1 MAPRSEKRSESKPKK
16 SGETLPP
23 PPVPSIGVVR
33 FDDIVERLQARGRS
47 FDEDFLQRVYVFSAR
62 MHKDQTRQSGEPYL
76 THPLSVAWILADLK
90 FDEVCVA
97 VGLLHD
103 VLEDTLTTRETV
115 DELFGPE
122 VTELVDGVTKLARH
136 EYVRRDDAQAETFR
150 KMILA
155 SAKDI
160 RVILVKLADRLHNM
174 QTLEHLPPE
183 ARRRISRETL
193 EIYAPIAHRLGMARV
208 KGDLEDLAF
217 YYLYPHQYAELH
229 SKIEEKMQLGKEAIE
244 RIGHRLGKALS
255 EAGLEAEIS
264 YRVKR
269 YYSIY
274 QKLRRQGIDISQLY
288 DYLAFRVVTRDL
300 RDTYGALGVVHQAWR
315 PIPGRFKDYIAMP
328 KPNLYQSLHTTL
340 VGERGTPFEVQI
352 RTREMDLVAEEGIA
366 AHWHYK
372 EGDDEPQESD
382 PNILWLR
389 QLLEWQK
396 EVQDPRTFLT
406 SLKIDLYPEEVYVF
420 TPKGDVLSFPRGV
433 TPIDFAYKIHSDLGH
448 HCAAA
453 RVNGKLVPLRT
464 ELHNGDIVE
473 VVSNPNRQ
481 PSRDWLNF
489 VVTTRARSRIR
500 HWLNTQQKRRAVEI
514 GRRLLEKEARKYKVS
529 QKRLLEGA
537 ALEQYLKDEGL
548 SNLDEMLSRIG
559 FGKLQARSAVQKLAG
574 QELEEPTE
582 EPSRLRQAVTRL
594 LPGRGEGPIL
604 VRGHGDLLAYMAK
617 CCNPLPGERIVG
629 YITRGRGVSVHSV
642 DCPNVKNLLYNP
654 EREIEVRW
662 AKEVD
667 EVFEA
672 TVFLETEDQKGML
685 ARLTQVVAEFKSN
698 ITSIGARTT
707 ETGQGLIEMKLEVR
721 DRKHLAKIL
730 QGLEDTAGV
739 LRVTRQMAA
748 SSPVHEAE
756 AG

>member
-1 MAPRSEKRSESKPKK
+1 MAPSKEK
-16 SGETLPP
+16 LPP
-23 PPVPSIGVVR
+23 PPVPTPGVVR
-33 FDDIVERLQARGRS
+33 FDDILHRLEARGRVY
-47 FDEDFLQRVYVFSAR
+47 DEAFLRQVYVFSAQAHR
-62 MHKDQTRQSGEPYL
+62 DQTRRSGEPYL
-76 THPLSVAWILADLK
+76 THPLSVAYLLADLK
-90 FDEVCVA
+90 FDQTCVA

-103 VLEDTLTTRETV
+103 VLEDTLTTRETL
-115 DELFGPE
+115 EKTFGAE
-122 VTELVDGVTKLARH
+122 VTELVDGLTKLARH

-183 ARRRISRETL
+183 KRRRISRETL

-217 YYLYPHQYAELH
+217 YYLYPHQYTELH
-229 SKIEEKMQLGKEAIE
+229 SRIAEKLKVGKESIASL
-244 RIGHRLGKALS
+244 RVRLSKALEES
-255 EAGLEAEIS
+255 GIEAEIS

-269 YYSIY
+269 SYSIY

-288 DYLAFRVVTRDL
+288 DYLAFRIVTRDL
-300 RDTYGALGVVHQAWR
+300 KDTYAALGVVHQAWR

-328 KPNLYQSLHTTL
+328 KPNLYQSLHTTV
-340 VGERGTPFEVQI
+340 VGERGQPFEVQI

-372 EGDDEPQESD
+372 EGADPPKETD

-406 SLKIDLYPEEVYVF
+406 SLKIDLYPDEVYVF
-420 TPKGDVLSFPRGV
+420 TPKGEVLSFPRGV
-433 TPIDFAYKIHSDLGH
+433 TPIDFAYKIHTDLGH
-448 HCAAA
+448 QCSGA

-464 ELHNGDIVE
+464 ELHNGDMVE
-473 VVSNPNRQ
+473 VLTNPNRH

-489 VVTTRARSRIR
+489 VVTTRAKSKIR

-514 GRRLLEKEARKYKVS
+514 GRRLIEKEIRKYRLSPRKV
-529 QKRLLEGA
+529 LEG
-537 ALEQYLKDEGL
+537 ERFDRFLKEEGL
-548 SNLDEMLSRIG
+548 SNLDDMLSRIG
-559 FGKLQARSAVQKLAG
+559 FGKLQPRAAVERLAP
-574 QELEEPTE
+574 EETGGERTE
-582 EPSRLRQAVTRL
+582 EPGRIRQAVTRL
-594 LPGRGEGPIL
+594 LPGRGDGPIL
-604 VRGHGDLLAYMAK
+604 VKGHGDLLAYMAK

-642 DCPNVKNLLYNP
+642 DCPNVKNLMYNP

-667 EVFEA
+667 EVFAA
-672 TVFLETEDQKGML
+672 TLFIETEDQKGML
-685 ARLTQVVAEFKSN
+685 AKLTQVVAEFKSN
-698 ITSIGARTT
+698 ITNIGARTT
-707 ETGQGLIEMKLEVR
+707 ETGHGLIEMRLEVR
-721 DRKHLAKIL
+721 DRKHLLKIL
-730 QGLEDTAGV
+730 QGLRKATGV

-748 SSPVHEAE
+748 SSGVSEA
-756 AG
+756 ASRSSSG

>member
-1 MAPRSEKRSESKPKK
+1 MPLKR
-16 SGETLPP
+16 ETAPP
-23 PPVPSIGVVR
+23 PPVVGPGVVR
-33 FDDIVERLQARGRS
+33 FDDILARLEARGRTY
-47 FDEDFLQRVYVFSAR
+47 DEDFLQRVYVYSAQ
-62 MHKDQTRQSGEPYL
+62 MHKDQTRRSGLPYL
-76 THPLSVAWILADLK
+76 THPLSVAYILADLK

-103 VLEDTLTTRETV
+103 VLEDTLTTRDDLEGR
-115 DELFGPE
+115 FGTE
-122 VTELVDGVTKLARH
+122 ITELVDGVTKLARH
-136 EYVRRDDAQAETFR
+136 SYVRRDEAQAETFR

-174 QTLEHLPPE
+174 QTLEHLLPE

-217 YYLYPHQYAELH
+217 FYLYPHQYAELH
-229 SKIEEKMQLGKEAIE
+229 SKIEEKLKLGREQTEKI
-244 RIGHRLGKALS
+244 RDRLVRSLE
-255 EAGLEAEIS
+255 EAGIEAEIS

-288 DYLAFRVVTRDL
+288 DYLAFRVVTADPK
-300 RDTYGALGVVHQAWR
+300 DTYAALGVVHQGWR

-340 VGERGTPFEVQI
+340 VGERGQPFEVQI

-372 EGDDEPQESD
+372 EGAEPRESD

-420 TPKGDVLSFPRGV
+420 TPKGEVLSFPRGV
-433 TPIDFAYKIHSDLGH
+433 TPLDFAYKIHTELGH
-448 HCAAA
+448 HCAGA

-464 ELHNGDIVE
+464 ELHNGDMVE
-473 VVSNPNRQ
+473 ILTNPNRQ
-481 PSRDWLNF
+481 PSRDWLNI
-489 VVTTRARSRIR
+489 VVTTRAKSKIR

-514 GRRLLEKEARKYKVS
+514 GRRLVEKEIRKFKVPAK
-529 QKRLLEGA
+529 QIFEGDG
-537 ALEQYLKDEGL
+537 LDQYLKDEGL
-548 SNLDEMLSRIG
+548 GNLDEMLSRVG
-559 FGKLQARSAVQKLAG
+559 FGKLHARQVVQKVGGDEREPPA
-574 QELEEPTE
+574 EEP
-582 EPSRLRQAVTRL
+582 PSRLRQAVTRL

-604 VRGHGDLLAYMAK
+604 VKGHGDLLAYMAK

-629 YITRGRGVSVHSV
+629 YITRGRGVSVHSI

-667 EVFEA
+667 DVFET
-672 TVFLETEDQKGML
+672 TVFIETEDQKGML
-685 ARLTQVVAEFKSN
+685 AKLTQVVAGLKSN

-721 DRKHLAKIL
+721 DRKHLSKIL
-730 QGLEDTAGV
+730 EGLRSASGV
-739 LRVTRQMAA
+739 LKVTRQMAA
-748 SSPVHEAE
+748 SRPAKEASE

>member
-1 MAPRSEKRSESKPKK
+1 MAPKREK
-16 SGETLPP
+16 LPP
-23 PPVPSIGVVR
+23 PPVTGPGLVR
-33 FDDIVERLQARGRS
+33 FDDILERLETRGRTY
-47 FDEDFLQRVYVFSAR
+47 DEDFLQRVYVFSAQK
-62 MHKDQTRQSGEPYL
+62 HKDQTRRSGEPYL
-76 THPLSVAWILADLK
+76 THPLSVAYLLADLK
-90 FDEVCVA
+90 FDQVCVA

-103 VLEDTLTTRETV
+103 VLEDTLTTREALA
-115 DELFGPE
+115 ERFGAE

-136 EYVRRDDAQAETFR
+136 EYVRRDEAQAETFR

-174 QTLEHLPPE
+174 QTLEHLEPE
-183 ARRRISRETL
+183 ARRRISRETV

-229 SKIEEKMQLGKEAIE
+229 TKIAEKLKVGQDATDSIRG
-244 RIGHRLGKALS
+244 RLVRALE
-255 EAGLEAEIS
+255 EAGIEAEIS

-288 DYLAFRVVTRDL
+288 DYLAFRIVTRDL
-300 RDTYGALGVVHQAWR
+300 KDTYAALGIVHQNWR

-340 VGERGTPFEVQI
+340 VGERGQPFEVQI

-372 EGDDEPQESD
+372 EGAEPKESD

-420 TPKGDVLSFPRGV
+420 TPKGEVLSFPRGV
-433 TPIDFAYKIHSDLGH
+433 TPLDFAYKIHTELGH
-448 HCAAA
+448 HCAGA
-453 RVNGKLVPLRT
+453 RVNGRLVPLRT

-473 VVSNPNRQ
+473 ILTNPNRH
-481 PSRDWLNF
+481 PSRDWLNL
-489 VVTTRARSRIR
+489 VVTTRARSKIR
-500 HWLNTQQKRRAVEI
+500 HWLNTQQKDRAVEI
-514 GRRLLEKEARKYKVS
+514 GRRLIEKELRKFRVQPRKA
-529 QKRLLEGA
+529 LEGET
-537 ALEQYLKDEGL
+537 LERYLKEEGL
-548 SNLDEMLSRIG
+548 GSLDEMLSRVG
-559 FGKLQARSAVQKLAG
+559 FGKIQARQVAKRLAG
-574 QELEEPTE
+574 EGATE

-604 VRGHGDLLAYMAK
+604 VKGHGDLLAYMAK
-617 CCNPLPGERIVG
+617 CCSPLPGEKIVG
-629 YITRGRGVSVHSV
+629 YITRGRGVSVHSI

-667 EVFEA
+667 DVFGA
-672 TVFLETEDQKGML
+672 TIFIETEDQKGML
-685 ARLTQVVAEFKSN
+685 AKLTQVVAEFKSN
-698 ITSIGARTT
+698 LTSIGARTT
-707 ETGQGLIEMKLEVR
+707 ETGQGLIEMALEVR
-721 DRKHLAKIL
+721 DRKHLTKIL
-730 QGLEDTAGV
+730 QGLRDTPGV

-748 SSPVHEAE
+748 SSPAGKASE

>member
-1 MAPRSEKRSESKPKK
+1 MAPSRDK
-16 SGETLPP
+16 SPP

-33 FDDIVERLQARGRS
+33 FDDILHRLEERGRVY
-47 FDEDFLQRVYVFSAR
+47 DERFLRQVYVFSAQAHR
-62 MHKDQTRQSGEPYL
+62 DQTRRSGEPYL
-76 THPLSVAWILADLK
+76 THPLIVAYILADLK
-90 FDEVCVA
+90 FDQTCVA

-103 VLEDTLTTRETV
+103 VLEDTLTTRATLEET
-115 DELFGPE
+115 FGAE
-122 VTELVDGVTKLARH
+122 VAELVDGVTKLARH
-136 EYVRRDDAQAETFR
+136 EYVRRDEAQAETFR

-174 QTLEHLPPE
+174 QTLEHLEPE
-183 ARRRISRETL
+183 KRRRISRETL

-229 SKIEEKMQLGKEAIE
+229 SRIEEKLKVGRESIASIRGRLEEALGA
-244 RIGHRLGKALS
+244 
-255 EAGLEAEIS
+255 AGVDAEIS

-300 RDTYGALGVVHQAWR
+300 KDTYAALGVVHQAWR

-328 KPNLYQSLHTTL
+328 KPNLYQSLHTTV
-340 VGERGTPFEVQI
+340 VGESGQPFEVQI

-372 EGDDEPQESD
+372 EGADSPRQSD

-406 SLKIDLYPEEVYVF
+406 SLKIDLYPEEVYLF
-420 TPKGDVLSFPRGV
+420 TPKGEVLSFPRGV
-433 TPIDFAYKIHSDLGH
+433 TPIDFAYKIHTDLGH
-448 HCAAA
+448 QCSGA
-453 RVNGKLVPLRT
+453 RVNGRLVPLRT
-464 ELHNGDIVE
+464 QLHNGDMVE
-473 VVSNPNRQ
+473 ILTNPSRH

-489 VVTTRARSRIR
+489 VATTRAKSKIR

-514 GRRLLEKEARKYKVS
+514 GRRLVEKEFRKYRLSPKKVF
-529 QKRLLEGA
+529 EGE
-537 ALEQYLKDEGL
+537 ALQLFLKEEGMA
-548 SNLDEMLSRIG
+548 NLDDLLSRLG
-559 FGKLQARSAVQKLAG
+559 FGKLQPRQVVERLAPEEVG
-574 QELEEPTE
+574 AEPAEEPG
-582 EPSRLRQAVTRL
+582 RLRQAVTRL
-594 LPGRGEGPIL
+594 LPGGRGEGPIM
-604 VRGHGDLLAYMAK
+604 VKGHGDLLAYMAK
-617 CCNPLPGERIVG
+617 CCSPLPGEKIIG

-662 AKEVD
+662 AKELD
-667 EVFEA
+667 EVFAA
-672 TVFLETEDQKGML
+672 TLFIETEDQKGML
-685 ARLTQVVAEFKSN
+685 AKLTQVVAEFKSN
-698 ITSIGARTT
+698 ITNIGARTT
-707 ETGQGLIEMKLEVR
+707 ETGHGLIEMKLEVR
-721 DRKHLAKIL
+721 DRKHLLKIL
-730 QGLEDTAGV
+730 QGLRKTPGV
-739 LRVTRQMAA
+739 LRVHRQMA
-748 SSPVHEAE
+748 STGPVRKLSEAR
-756 AG
+756 